1 MAVTVKT
8 KDGKD
13 KILLNPQEKRDK
25 YYQELALG
33 EKITNNYEP
42 KNQRLNDVSRA
53 YRAGYL
59 AAQNESAKIFKKKHP
74 KYKRV
79 ADRWSNVIENVKW

>member
-25 YYQELALG
+25 HYQELALG

-59 AAQNESAKIFKKKHP
+59 AAQNESAKIFKKKLMSMSERKLH
-74 KYKRV
+74 
-79 ADRWSNVIENVKW
+79 